1 MTSQVITAN
10 RLQDGRVVYLTAAGQ
25 WSPAIAEAR
34 LYEDETGTRS
44 ATAKGAASV
53 AARQIVDPYL
63 IPVVQGDGG
72 ITPTRYR
79 EVIRAFGPSIT
90 AGISGQEV

>member
-1 MTSQVITAN
+1 MTFQVITAN
-10 RLQDGRVVYLTAAGQ
+10 RLHDGRVVYLTSAGQ
-25 WSPAIAEAR
+25 WSPAIADAD
-34 LYEDETGTRS
+34 LYEDETGAQA
-44 ATAKGAASV
+44 ATARGAAAV

-63 IPVVQGDGG
+63 IPVVADQDA

-90 AGISGQEV
+90 ARISEQRV

>member
-10 RLQDGRVVYLTAAGQ
+10 RLHDGRVVYLTPAGQ
-25 WSPAIAEAR
+25 WSKAIAEAQ
-34 LYEDETGTRS
+34 LYEDDTS
-44 ATAKGAASV
+44 AQAAIAKGAAAV

-63 IPVVQGDGG
+63 IPVTHGDGA

-79 EVIRAFGPSIT
+79 EAIRAFGPSIT
-90 AGISGQEV
+90 AGTPGQEV